1 MIHDTFFQN
10 RTLETLKVIKSDSEY
25 CKLDILNFWQM
36 MNEAAV
42 MKTKYFL
49 NHGIELQIEGLN
61 EVDVQ
66 NRAL

>member
-1 MIHDTFFQN
+1 
-10 RTLETLKVIKSDSEY
+10 
-25 CKLDILNFWQM
+25 